1 MEAIAAT
8 AEEENGKSLEST
20 PDPKKKK
27 NRKRRKKK
35 QVEMVGI
42 ASGNEAEIGGPSTE
56 LSKTSDQEEDGNESF
71 NLEDKV
77 TPVKESEEHDVQ
89 VSETASKK
97 KKKKKKDIMVSE
109 VNLNHEDVNADNK
122 NMFGTPE
129 KVNSKFSFVEEGI
142 KDPVAVES
150 DGQEPV
156 EDGQPPTEGGDVL
169 IGDIRRDSGEG
180 YNDFNKETIPT
191 GKDEKPPLVPDEEGG
206 SSTPEAVTDRETD
219 GSVTITTTAD
229 GAAYG
234 PVVDSSSINLSIGDD
249 MESDAGD
256 DSCDVPVDND
266 IKGSM
271 VSEVNLNPE
280 NINLFSTPKKV
291 NSKSSFVEEGIKDP
305 VAVESEEQEPVE
317 DGLPQTECG
326 DVLIGDI
333 RRDSGEGYNDLDEE
347 TIPTIKDEKLLL
359 IPNKEGGSSTPE
371 AVTDRETDGSATIT
385 TSADG
390 AAYEPVVD
398 SSSINLSIVDDV
410 ESDTGDDLCDVAVDN
425 EG

>member
-27 NRKRRKKK
+27 RKRRKKK

-56 LSKTSDQEEDGNESF
+56 LSKTLDQEGDGNKSF

-97 KKKKKKDIMVSE
+97 KKKKKKKKDIMVSE
-109 VNLNHEDVNADNK
+109 VNLNDEDVNADNK
-122 NMFGTPE
+122 NMFSTPE

-150 DGQEPV
+150 
-156 EDGQPPTEGGDVL
+156 
-169 IGDIRRDSGEG
+169 
-180 YNDFNKETIPT
+180 
-191 GKDEKPPLVPDEEGG
+191 
-206 SSTPEAVTDRETD
+206 
-219 GSVTITTTAD
+219 
-229 GAAYG
+229 
-234 PVVDSSSINLSIGDD
+234 
-249 MESDAGD
+249 
-256 DSCDVPVDND
+256 
-266 IKGSM
+266 
-271 VSEVNLNPE
+271 
-280 NINLFSTPKKV
+280 
-291 NSKSSFVEEGIKDP
+291 
-305 VAVESEEQEPVE
+305 EEQEPVE
-317 DGLPQTECG
+317 DGQPQTECG

-347 TIPTIKDEKLLL
+347 TIPTSKDEKLLL
-359 IPNKEGGSSTPE
+359 VPNKEGGSSTPE

-385 TSADG
+385 TTADG